1 MAFKDLLNRMN
12 CDNLDVRSNAPHF
25 NADFR
30 SSYLMNSTI
39 TGIDETDLLILVG
52 TNPKTENPVLN
63 ARIRKSIWVNGLE
76 VAVIGPAN
84 NLAYNYRHI
93 GNTLQTLKDIADGTH
108 PYCERLEQAD
118 LPMIIVG
125 AETLTRDDGPAIM
138 NLIKEIGVKYNV
150 VNEKE
155 NWNGINVLH

>member
-1 MAFKDLLNRMN
+1 
-12 CDNLDVRSNAPHF
+12 
-25 NADFR
+25 
-30 SSYLMNSTI
+30 MNSTI
-39 TGIDETDLLILVG
+39 TGIDETDLLMLVG

-84 NLAYNYRHI
+84 NLAYNYRHL

-118 LPMIIVG
+118 LPMIVVG
-125 AETLTRDDGPAIM
+125 AETLTRDDG
-138 NLIKEIGVKYNV
+138 
-150 VNEKE
+150 
-155 NWNGINVLH
+155 